1 MSVRTVLSLLL
12 CRFRVIFVVRKE
24 KRCPSVP
31 LFIDSQGFT
40 GIRGVFPGLMTAKIR
55 LIPVDFNW
63 LPVVESRLWG
73 CLNLISSGR
82 LIKIADFIID
92 FVTYGRVI

>member
-1 MSVRTVLSLLL
+1 MPLSRYI
-12 CRFRVIFVVRKE
+12 CCEKGKE
-24 KRCPSVP
+24 VP
-31 LFIDSQGFT
+31 FGTSFIDSQGLT
-40 GIRGVFPGLMTAKIR
+40 GIRGVFPGLMTAKTR